1 MQRLNPGCTT
11 LEHAEEVP
19 LHFWLA
25 LIAVVAA
32 VLMLILATVSF
43 EGFDRLLRDGEPFAP
58 YYAT

>member
-1 MQRLNPGCTT
+1 
-11 LEHAEEVP
+11 VP